1 MKKLLLI
8 LGLLS
13 FASTYA
19 QEHFCATHK
28 QKYFQKI
35 YGKAAN
41 TLQLSLMNNYDVK
54 FHHLNL
60 NIERNSTIISGNVRT
75 IAQVV
80 VNALDTFG
88 FELHSNH
95 TIDSVVN
102 SLGQRLTVQ
111 HQSNFAYVVLPQSVQ
126 KNSLIDVT
134 IYYHG
139 DALVAAGA
147 AIGSG
152 FTTGTSTRW
161 GNQATW
167 SLSQPYSAYEWFP
180 CKQAL
185 QDKIDSVFTYVTT
198 SNENKVGAIGVLKD
212 VINLTGNKVRYQ
224 WQSKVAVDY
233 YLISIAVAKYVEYN
247 TYAHIDGDSMLIQDY
262 IYDNPAT
269 LTTLKPELD
278 KTAAMVEGFS
288 NLFGK
293 YPFWKEKY
301 GHAMAPFSGGMEHQT
316 MTSIGIINFSIVAHE
331 LGHQWFGD
339 HVTCKTWKDIWL
351 NEGFATYC
359 EYLAL
364 ELLSPS
370 EAPADMLA
378 VHNTVMS
385 QTDGSIWFEDT
396 TNVSA
401 MFSSR
406 LTYNKA
412 GAFVHILRYELNND
426 SLFFA
431 ILKMYQQQFAFGTA
445 STNDFKTLLEQRSNK
460 DFTQVFNQWFYGQGY
475 PTFNVSWNQINDTL
489 YLVSNQTVSST
500 TPLFIT
506 PVEYKIT
513 YAGGDT
519 TLRIM
524 HNQKQVWFKL
534 PINKMVSAI
543 AIDPNNWIINRG
555 SATKDVTIV
564 GLKEQLNKQTNIRVY
579 PNPADQQIQ
588 INGVNPSCNVLV
600 FDALGKVQLS
610 TTLKNNDLDISSL
623 NTGLYWVE
631 IKDGSNHSCIKFIKQ

>member
-1 MKKLLLI
+1 MA
-8 LGLLS
+8 
-13 FASTYA
+13 FATTYA
-19 QEHFCATHK
+19 QDHFCATHK
-28 QKYFQKI
+28 QKYFQKSFH
-35 YGKAAN
+35 KAAN
-41 TLQLSLMNNYDVK
+41 PQQLSLMNGYDVK
-54 FHHLNL
+54 FHHINL

-80 VNALDTFG
+80 VDALDTFG
-88 FELHSNH
+88 FELHNNH
-95 TIDSVVN
+95 TIDSVVT
-102 SLGQRLTVQ
+102 SSGERLAVQ
-111 HQSNFAYVVLPQSVQ
+111 HQSNFGYVVFNQPKI
-126 KNSLIDVT
+126 KNSLVDVT
-134 IYYHG
+134 IYYRG
-139 DALVAAGA
+139 DASVAAGA

-185 QDKIDSVFTYVTT
+185 QDKIDSVYTYVTT
-198 SNENKVGAIGVLKD
+198 SNENKVGAIGILKN
-212 VINLTGNKVRYQ
+212 IISLPNNKVQYQ
-224 WQSKVAVDY
+224 WQSTLAVDY
-233 YLISIAVAKYVEYN
+233 YLISVAVAKYVEYN
-247 TYAHIDGDSMLIQDY
+247 TYAHINGDSMLIQDY

-269 LTTLKPELD
+269 LTTLKPVLD
-278 KTAAMVEGFS
+278 KTAPMLEGFS

-316 MTSIGIINFSIVAHE
+316 MTSIGIIDFGIVAHE

-370 EAPADMLA
+370 EAPADMLS
-378 VHNTVMS
+378 VHNNVMS
-385 QTDGSIWFEDT
+385 QPDGSIWFEDT
-396 TNVSA
+396 TDVSR

-431 ILKMYQQQFAFGTA
+431 ILKLYQQQFAFGTA
-445 STNDFKTLLEQRSNK
+445 NTSEFKTLLEQQSGK
-460 DFTQVFNQWFYGQGY
+460 DFTQVFSQWFYGEGY

-489 YLVSNQTVSST
+489 YLLANQTTSST
-500 TPLFIT
+500 TPLFVT

-513 YAGGDT
+513 FAGGDT
-519 TLRIM
+519 TIKVM
-524 HNQKQVWFKL
+524 HNQNQIWFKM
-534 PINKMVSAI
+534 PINKAVSSI
-543 AIDPNNWIINRG
+543 TIDPNNWIINRG

-564 GLKEQLNKQTNIRVY
+564 GLNELNEYQTNIDVI
-579 PNPADQQIQ
+579 PNPAQNHIQ
-588 INGVNPSCNVLV
+588 ITGVSPSSKVVV
-600 FDALGKVQLS
+600 FDALGAVQIS
-610 TTLKNNDLDISSL
+610 TTLKNSVLEIAHL
-623 NTGLYWVE
+623 IPGLYWVE
-631 IKDGSNHSCIKFIKQ
+631 VQDGSQKSYTKFVKQ

>member
-1 MKKLLLI
+1 M
-8 LGLLS
+8 
-13 FASTYA
+13 ACATTYA

-28 QKYFQKI
+28 QKYFQKS

-41 TLQLSLMNNYDVK
+41 NQQLNLMNGYDVK
-54 FHHLNL
+54 FHHINL
-60 NIERNSTIISGNVRT
+60 NIERNSTVISGNVRT

-80 VNALDTFG
+80 VETLDTFG

-95 TIDSVVN
+95 IIDSVVN
-102 SLGQRLTVQ
+102 STGERLTVQ
-111 HQSNFAYVVLPQSVQ
+111 HQSNFGYVVFNQPKI
-126 KNSLIDVT
+126 KNSLVDVN

-139 DALVAAGA
+139 DASVTASA

-185 QDKIDSVFTYVTT
+185 QDKIDSVYTYVTT
-198 SNENKVGAIGVLKD
+198 SNENKVGAIGLLKN
-212 VINLTGNKVRYQ
+212 VINLPNNKVQYQ
-224 WQSKVAVDY
+224 WQSTLAVDY
-233 YLISIAVAKYVEYN
+233 YLISVAVAKYVEYN

-278 KTAAMVEGFS
+278 KTAPMLEGFS

-385 QTDGSIWFEDT
+385 QPDGSIWFEDT
-396 TNVSA
+396 TNVSR

-431 ILKMYQQQFAFGTA
+431 ILKLYQKQFAFGTA
-445 STNDFKTLLEQRSNK
+445 NTSDFKTLLEQQSGK
-460 DFTQVFNQWFYGQGY
+460 DFTQVYNQWFYGQGY
-475 PTFNVSWNQINDTL
+475 PTFNVAWNQKNDTL
-489 YLVSNQTVSST
+489 YLLARQTTSST

-513 YAGGDT
+513 FAGGDT
-519 TLRIM
+519 TIRVM
-524 HNQKQVWFKL
+524 HNQNQMWFKM
-534 PINKMVSAI
+534 PINKAVSSI
-543 AIDPNNWIINRG
+543 TIDPNNWIINRG
-555 SATKDVTIV
+555 TATKDVTIV
-564 GLKEQLNKQTNIRVY
+564 GVSELNQNQTNINVI
-579 PNPADQQIQ
+579 PNPAQNQIQ
-588 INGVNPSCNVLV
+588 ITGVNASSKVVV
-600 FDALGKVQLS
+600 FDALGNVQIS
-610 TTLKNNDLDISSL
+610 TSLKNNMLEITHL
-623 NTGLYWVE
+623 IPGLYWVE
-631 IKDGSNHSCIKFIKQ
+631 VQDGKQKSYTKFIKQ

>member
-1 MKKLLLI
+1 LKKLLLI
-8 LGLLS
+8 FGLMA
-13 FASTYA
+13 FATTYA

-28 QKYFQKI
+28 QKYFQKS

-41 TLQLSLMNNYDVK
+41 TQQLSLMNEYDVK
-54 FHHLNL
+54 FHHINL

-75 IAQVV
+75 IAQVL
-80 VNALDTFG
+80 VNQLDTFG

-95 TIDSVVN
+95 TIDSVIN
-102 SLGQRLTVQ
+102 ASGEKLTLQ
-111 HQSNFAYVVLPQSVQ
+111 HQLNFAYAVLPQSLQ

-139 DALVAAGA
+139 DAYVTAGA

-152 FTTGTSTRW
+152 FTTGSSTRW

-185 QDKIDSVFTYVTT
+185 QDKIDSVYTYVTT
-198 SNENKVGAIGVLKD
+198 SNENRVGAIGVLKN
-212 VINLTGNKVRYQ
+212 ILRLTGDKALYQ
-224 WQSKVAVDY
+224 WQSTLAVDY
-233 YLISIAVAKYVEYN
+233 YLISVAVAKYVEYN
-247 TYAHIDGDSMLIQDY
+247 TYAHINGDSMLIQDY

-278 KTAAMVEGFS
+278 KTAPMLEGFS

-316 MTSIGIINFSIVAHE
+316 MTSIGIINFGIVAHE

-385 QTDGSIWFEDT
+385 QPDGSIWFEDT
-396 TNVSA
+396 TDVSR

-431 ILKMYQQQFAFGTA
+431 ILKLYQQQFAFGTA
-445 STNDFKTLLEQRSNK
+445 STSDFKILLEQQSGK

-489 YLVSNQTVSST
+489 YLVSNQTTSST

-506 PVEYKIT
+506 PVEFKIT
-513 YAGGDT
+513 FAGGDT
-519 TLRIM
+519 TIRIM
-524 HNQKQVWFKL
+524 QNLNQVWFKVPL
-534 PINKMVSAI
+534 NKAVSLVT
-543 AIDPNNWIINRG
+543 IDPNNWIINRG
-555 SATKDVTIV
+555 TATKDVTIV
-564 GLKEQLNKQTNIRVY
+564 GLNESNQYQTNIKIF
-579 PNPADQQIQ
+579 PNPAHQHIQ
-588 INGVNPSCNVLV
+588 IIGVNPSSKVLV
-600 FDALGKVQLS
+600 FDALGKVQIS
-610 TTLKNNDLDISSL
+610 TTLKNNNLDISAL
-623 NTGLYWVE
+623 NTGIYWVE
-631 IKDGSNHSCIKFIKQ
+631 VKDGSNQGCVKFVKQ

>member
-1 MKKLLLI
+1 MA
-8 LGLLS
+8 

-28 QKYFQKI
+28 QKYFQKS
-35 YGKAAN
+35 YGKAA
-41 TLQLSLMNNYDVK
+41 TTQQLSLMNNYDVK

-75 IAQVV
+75 IAKVV

-102 SLGQRLTVQ
+102 SSGVKLTFQ
-111 HQSNFAYVVLPQSVQ
+111 HQSNFAYVLLPQSIQ
-126 KNSLIDVT
+126 KDNLIDVT

-139 DALVAAGA
+139 DALVTAGA

-185 QDKIDSVFTYVTT
+185 QDKIDSVYTYVTT

-212 VINLTGNKVRYQ
+212 VVNLSGNKVRYQ
-224 WQSKVAVDY
+224 WQSKLAVDY
-233 YLISIAVAKYVEYN
+233 YLISIVVAKYVEYN

-269 LTTLKPELD
+269 LTTFKPELD
-278 KTAAMVEGFS
+278 KTAPMLEGFS
-288 NLFGK
+288 SLFGK

-331 LGHQWFGD
+331 IGHQWFGD

-370 EAPADMLA
+370 EAPADMIA

-396 TNVSA
+396 TNVSR

-445 STNDFKTLLEQRSNK
+445 NTADFKTLLEQQSSK

-475 PTFNVSWNQINDTL
+475 PTFNVSWNQLNDTL

-555 SATKDVTIV
+555 TAAKDVTIV
-564 GLKEQLNKQTNIRVY
+564 GLNEQLFNQSNVQLY
-579 PNPADQQIQ
+579 PNPANQQIQ
-588 INGVNPSCNVLV
+588 INGVNPSSNVLV
-600 FDALGKVQLS
+600 FDALGRVQIS
-610 TTLKNNDLDISSL
+610 TTLKNNNLDVSSL
-623 NTGLYWVE
+623 NSGLYWVE
-631 IKDGSNHSCIKFIKQ
+631 VKDALNQNCIQFIKQ

>member
-8 LGLLS
+8 FGLMA
-13 FASTYA
+13 FATTYA

-28 QKYFQKI
+28 QKYFQKS

-41 TLQLSLMNNYDVK
+41 TQQLSLMNEYDVK
-54 FHHLNL
+54 FHHINL

-75 IAQVV
+75 IAQVL
-80 VNALDTFG
+80 VNQLDTFG

-95 TIDSVVN
+95 TIDSVIN
-102 SLGQRLTVQ
+102 ASGEKLTLQ
-111 HQSNFAYVVLPQSVQ
+111 HQLNFAYAVLPQSLH

-139 DALVAAGA
+139 DAYVTAGA

-152 FTTGTSTRW
+152 FTTGSSTRW

-185 QDKIDSVFTYVTT
+185 QDKIDSVYTYVTT
-198 SNENKVGAIGVLKD
+198 SNENRVGAIGVLKN
-212 VINLTGNKVRYQ
+212 ILRLTGDKALYQ
-224 WQSKVAVDY
+224 WQSTLAVDY
-233 YLISIAVAKYVEYN
+233 YLISVAVAKYVEYN
-247 TYAHIDGDSMLIQDY
+247 TYAHINGDSMLIQDY

-278 KTAAMVEGFS
+278 KTAPMLEGFS

-316 MTSIGIINFSIVAHE
+316 MTSIGIINFGIVAHE

-385 QTDGSIWFEDT
+385 QPDGSIWFEDT
-396 TNVSA
+396 TDVSR

-431 ILKMYQQQFAFGTA
+431 ILKLYQQQFAFGTA
-445 STNDFKTLLEQRSNK
+445 STSDFKTLLEQQSGK

-489 YLVSNQTVSST
+489 YLVSNQTTSST

-506 PVEYKIT
+506 PVEFKIT
-513 YAGGDT
+513 FAGGDT
-519 TLRIM
+519 TIRIM
-524 HNQKQVWFKL
+524 QNLNQVWFKVPL
-534 PINKMVSAI
+534 NKAVSLVT
-543 AIDPNNWIINRG
+543 IDPNNWIINRG
-555 SATKDVTIV
+555 TATKDVTIV
-564 GLKEQLNKQTNIRVY
+564 GLNESNQYQTNIKIF
-579 PNPADQQIQ
+579 PNPAHQHIQ
-588 INGVNPSCNVLV
+588 IIGVNPSSKVLV
-600 FDALGKVQLS
+600 FDALGKVQIS
-610 TTLKNNDLDISSL
+610 TTLKNNNLDISAL
-623 NTGLYWVE
+623 NTGIYWVE
-631 IKDGSNHSCIKFIKQ
+631 VKDGSNQGCVKFVKQ

>member
-1 MKKLLLI
+1 MA
-8 LGLLS
+8 
-13 FASTYA
+13 FATTYA

-28 QKYFQKI
+28 QKYFQKS

-41 TLQLSLMNNYDVK
+41 NQQLNLMNGYDVK
-54 FHHLNL
+54 FHHINL
-60 NIERNSTIISGNVRT
+60 NIERNSTVINGNVRT
-75 IAQVV
+75 IAQVL
-80 VNALDTFG
+80 VNQLDTFG

-95 TIDSVVN
+95 TIDSVVI
-102 SLGQRLTVQ
+102 SAGERLTVQ
-111 HQSNFAYVVLPQSVQ
+111 HQSNFGYVVFNQPKI
-126 KNSLIDVT
+126 KNSLVDVT

-139 DALVAAGA
+139 DASVAAGA

-152 FTTGTSTRW
+152 FTTGSSTRW

-185 QDKIDSVFTYVTT
+185 QDKIDSVYTYITT
-198 SNENKVGAIGVLKD
+198 SNENKAGAIGVLKNI
-212 VINLTGNKVRYQ
+212 INLPNNKVQYQ
-224 WQSKVAVDY
+224 WQSTLAVDY

-278 KTAAMVEGFS
+278 NTAPMLEGFS

-316 MTSIGIINFSIVAHE
+316 MTSIGIVNFGIVAHE

-385 QTDGSIWFEDT
+385 QPDGSIWFDDT
-396 TNVSA
+396 TNVSR

-426 SLFFA
+426 SQFFA
-431 ILKMYQQQFAFGTA
+431 ILKLYQQQFAFGTA
-445 STNDFKTLLEQRSNK
+445 STFDFKTLLEQQSVK
-460 DFTQVFNQWFYGQGY
+460 DFTQVFNQWFYGEGY

-489 YLVSNQTVSST
+489 YLVSNQTTSST

-506 PVEYKIT
+506 PVEFKIT
-513 YAGGDT
+513 FAGGDT

-524 HNQKQVWFKL
+524 HNQNQVWFKMPL
-534 PINKMVSAI
+534 NKVASLI
-543 AIDPNNWIINRG
+543 TIDPNNWIINRG
-555 SATKDVTIV
+555 TATKDVTIV
-564 GLKEQLNKQTNIRVY
+564 GLNESNQHQTNIKIF
-579 PNPADQQIQ
+579 PNPAQNQIQ
-588 INGVNPSCNVLV
+588 ITGVNASSKVFV
-600 FDALGKVQLS
+600 FDALGKVQIS
-610 TTLKNNDLDISSL
+610 TALKNNNLDISAL
-623 NTGLYWVE
+623 NPGIYWVE
-631 IKDGSNHSCIKFIKQ
+631 VKDGSNQGCVKFVKQ

>member
-1 MKKLLLI
+1 MA
-8 LGLLS
+8 
-13 FASTYA
+13 FATTYA

-28 QKYFQKI
+28 QKYFQKS

-41 TLQLSLMNNYDVK
+41 NQQLNLMNGYDVK
-54 FHHLNL
+54 FHHINL
-60 NIERNSTIISGNVRT
+60 NIERNSTVINGNVRT
-75 IAQVV
+75 IAQVL
-80 VNALDTFG
+80 VNQLDTFG

-95 TIDSVVN
+95 TIDSVVT
-102 SLGQRLTVQ
+102 SAGERLTVQ
-111 HQSNFAYVVLPQSVQ
+111 HQSNFAYVVLPQSLQ
-126 KNSLIDVT
+126 KNSLVDVT

-139 DALVAAGA
+139 DASVAAGA

-152 FTTGTSTRW
+152 FTTGSSTRW

-185 QDKIDSVFTYVTT
+185 QDKIDSVYTYITT
-198 SNENKVGAIGVLKD
+198 SNENKAGAIGVLKN
-212 VINLTGNKVRYQ
+212 VINLPNNKVQYQ
-224 WQSKVAVDY
+224 WQSTLAVDY

-262 IYDNPAT
+262 IYDNPST

-278 KTAAMVEGFS
+278 KTAPMLEGFS

-316 MTSIGIINFSIVAHE
+316 MTSIGIVNFGIVAHE

-364 ELLSPS
+364 ELLSPGG
-370 EAPADMLA
+370 APAEMLS
-378 VHNTVMS
+378 VHNNVMS

-396 TNVSA
+396 TNVNR

-412 GAFVHILRYELNND
+412 GAFVHTLRYELNND

-431 ILKMYQQQFAFGTA
+431 ILKLYQQQFAFGTA
-445 STNDFKTLLEQRSNK
+445 STFDLKTLLEQQSGK
-460 DFTQVFNQWFYGQGY
+460 DFTQVFNQWFYGEGY

-489 YLVSNQTVSST
+489 YLVSNQTTSST

-506 PVEYKIT
+506 PVEFKIT
-513 YAGGDT
+513 FAGGDT
-519 TLRIM
+519 TVRIM
-524 HNQKQVWFKL
+524 HNQNQVWFKMPL
-534 PINKMVSAI
+534 NKVASLI
-543 AIDPNNWIINRG
+543 TIDPNNWIINRG
-555 SATKDVTIV
+555 TATKDVTIV
-564 GLKEQLNKQTNIRVY
+564 GLNELEQHLANIKIF
-579 PNPADQQIQ
+579 PNPAQNQIQ
-588 INGVNPSCNVLV
+588 ITGVNSSSNVCV
-600 FDALGKVQLS
+600 FDALGKVQIS
-610 TTLKNNDLDISSL
+610 TALKNNSLDISAL
-623 NTGLYWVE
+623 NPGIYWVE
-631 IKDGSNHSCIKFIKQ
+631 VKDGSNQGCVKFVKQ

>member
-1 MKKLLLI
+1 
-8 LGLLS
+8 
-13 FASTYA
+13 
-19 QEHFCATHK
+19 
-28 QKYFQKI
+28 
-35 YGKAAN
+35 
-41 TLQLSLMNNYDVK
+41 
-54 FHHLNL
+54 
-60 NIERNSTIISGNVRT
+60 
-75 IAQVV
+75 
-80 VNALDTFG
+80 
-88 FELHSNH
+88 
-95 TIDSVVN
+95 
-102 SLGQRLTVQ
+102 
-111 HQSNFAYVVLPQSVQ
+111 
-126 KNSLIDVT
+126 
-134 IYYHG
+134 
-139 DALVAAGA
+139 
-147 AIGSG
+147 
-152 FTTGTSTRW
+152 
-161 GNQATW
+161 
-167 SLSQPYSAYEWFP
+167 
-180 CKQAL
+180 
-185 QDKIDSVFTYVTT
+185 
-198 SNENKVGAIGVLKD
+198 
-212 VINLTGNKVRYQ
+212 
-224 WQSKVAVDY
+224 
-233 YLISIAVAKYVEYN
+233 
-247 TYAHIDGDSMLIQDY
+247 
-262 IYDNPAT
+262 
-269 LTTLKPELD
+269 
-278 KTAAMVEGFS
+278 
-288 NLFGK
+288 
-293 YPFWKEKY
+293 
-301 GHAMAPFSGGMEHQT
+301 

-331 LGHQWFGD
+331 IGHQWFGD

-370 EAPADMLA
+370 EAPADMIA

-396 TNVSA
+396 TNVSR

-445 STNDFKTLLEQRSNK
+445 NTADFKTLLEQQSSK

-475 PTFNVSWNQINDTL
+475 PTFNVSWNQLNDTL

-555 SATKDVTIV
+555 TAAKDLTIV
-564 GLKEQLNKQTNIRVY
+564 GLNEQLNNQTNVQLY
-579 PNPADQQIQ
+579 PNPASQQIH
-588 INGVNPSCNVLV
+588 INGVNPSSNVIV
-600 FDALGKVQLS
+600 FDALGRVQIS
-610 TTLKNNDLDISSL
+610 TKLKNNNLDVSSL
-623 NTGLYWVE
+623 NSGLYWVE
-631 IKDGSNHSCIKFIKQ
+631 VKDGLNQNCIQFIKQ